1 MNTLV
6 ITDYFD
12 KYRPLAFAIATCGIP
27 VGNMVYPWLS
37 RSLMMTYGWRGSL
50 LITSAITLNICVPA
64 TLMRPT
70 VQNMKHNSGKFTKP
84 NNDSHLNEMGR
95 NMAHVLYI
103 KMKLVFS
110 EWSYVLFC
118 IVYFLHHFIVS
129 VAMIHVVAFV
139 ESTGVSQNWSSLI
152 VTSIA
157 LANLGRSAP
166 LKK

>member
-50 LITSAITLNICVPA
+50 LITSAITLNICIPA
-64 TLMRPT
+64 ALMRPT
-70 VQNMKHNSGKFTKP
+70 VQNRKHNSQQLTKP
-84 NNDSHLNEMGR
+84 KNDSRLNKVGQ
-95 NMAHVLYI
+95 NMLNVLYA
-103 KMKLVFS
+103 KMTLVFS
-110 EWSYVLFC
+110 EWTYMLFS

-129 VAMIHVVAFV
+129 VTMIHVVAFV

-157 LANLGRSAP
+157 LANLGRNTS
-166 LKK
+166 LRK